1 MQKIA
6 IVGFG
11 AMGQMHAKC
20 YQLIPNAELVAIVDA
35 HPEDA
40 KKTQKKLG
48 LKINTYPSLAE
59 LFANEAVDAV
69 DICLPTDLHVPLG
82 LEAVAAGKHV
92 FCEKPFAQTP
102 EVAKKLVEA
111 ARKKRVYLMVGHCIR
126 FWPEYQYLEEMIKEK
141 KFGKLLSLSL
151 RRRSSR
157 PMYSKQNWLQNLKRS
172 GGAVYDLHIHDTDY
186 VQHLFGRPQA
196 VTSVGTSDDS
206 GWSHV
211 FTTYHYKN
219 VAVTAEG
226 GWNYPPK
233 FGFNMSY
240 EALFEDA
247 VLEFDYTRSP
257 TLRLTAGN
265 KAPREIAVKEPT
277 VTSAGAVTGN
287 ISSLGG
293 YLNELQYFVNC
304 LEKKTAPKIST
315 GVHGMEAVETIVAEV
330 KSLETGKTVTLR
342 K

>member
-11 AMGQMHAKC
+11 AMGQMHSKC
-20 YQLIPNAELVAIVDA
+20 YQLIPNADLVAIVDA

-40 KKTQKKLG
+40 KKKQKKLG
-48 LKINTYPSLAE
+48 IKTNIYSSLAE
-59 LFANEAVDAV
+59 LFESEDVDAV

-82 LEAVAAGKHV
+82 LEAVEAGKHV
-92 FCEKPFAQTP
+92 FCEKPFAPTA

-111 ARKKRVYLMVGHCIR
+111 ARKKRRFLMVGHCIR
-126 FWPEYQYLEEMIKEK
+126 FWPEYQYLEEMVKEK
-141 KFGKLLSLSL
+141 KHGKLLSLTL

-172 GGAVYDLHIHDTDY
+172 GGAVYDLHIHDTDF
-186 VQHLFGRPQA
+186 VQHLFGRPKA
-196 VTSVGTSDDS
+196 VTSVGTKDAA

-226 GWNYPPK
+226 GWNFPPK
-233 FGFNMSY
+233 FGFSMSY
-240 EALFEDA
+240 EAVFEDA
-247 VLEFDYTRSP
+247 VLEFDYTWSP

-265 KAPREIAVKEPT
+265 RPPKEISLKSTA
-277 VTSAGAVTGN
+277 VTSAGEISGN

-293 YLNELQYFVNC
+293 YINELQYFVNC

-315 GVHGMEAVETIVAEV
+315 GVHGMEAVETIAAEV
-330 KSLETGKTVTLR
+330 KSLESGKTVAL
-342 K
+342 KK